1 MVVLAFAGSIQLIP
15 DGTLLIHIALILLMI
30 WILNRTF
37 FRPIN
42 KVIESREKHS
52 GGRNSEALEILNK
65 VRDKDAAY
73 DSAIREARNEG
84 YKLIE
89 KQRTKAVDKRQKKI
103 ETVKEEVVTLLTTEK
118 DEIAK
123 QTETARQEINQE
135 AKKLAEKI
143 STNLLNA

>member
-1 MVVLAFAGSIQLIP
+1 MVILAFQSIQLVP

-42 KVIESREKHS
+42 KIIALREKHS
-52 GGRNSEALEILNK
+52 GGRNSEALEILNQ
-65 VRDKDAAY
+65 VQNKDTAY
-73 DSAIREARNEG
+73 DSEIRETRNEG

-103 ETVKEEVVTLLTTEK
+103 ETVKEEVATLVSTEK

-123 QTETARQEINQE
+123 QTETARQEISKE
-135 AKKLAEKI
+135 AQKLAEKI
-143 STNLLNA
+143 STNLLKT